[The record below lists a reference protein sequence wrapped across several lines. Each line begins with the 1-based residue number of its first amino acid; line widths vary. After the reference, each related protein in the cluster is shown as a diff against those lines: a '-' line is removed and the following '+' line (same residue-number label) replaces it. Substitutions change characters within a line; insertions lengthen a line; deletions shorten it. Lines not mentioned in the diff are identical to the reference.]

1 MTTCV
6 GYITNSDASRQ
17 LFFALLKYPNC
28 LYTYWPRSSPRI
40 TDRDFPSLISGL
52 VSFLKDK
59 RHDRDLLIGQ
69 NKITLSFSVKTMR
82 ELRPFKLPQ
91 LVEDR
96 VNEKKI
102 DTSESA
108 PIGHGLYLSTSSTPS
123 EDLSSAPTTPTVS
136 LRLHSRFPSSAS
148 SLASSPTMRESIDG
162 FGSQKTP
169 LSDVKEEPLERE
181 ESFQM
186 VESLNIISKGRSLTV
201 FLDL

>member
-1 MTTCV
+1 
-6 GYITNSDASRQ
+6 
-17 LFFALLKYPNC
+17 
-28 LYTYWPRSSPRI
+28 
-40 TDRDFPSLISGL
+40 
-52 VSFLKDK
+52 
-59 RHDRDLLIGQ
+59 
-69 NKITLSFSVKTMR
+69 MR

-96 VNEKKI
+96 VNENKI

-108 PIGHGLYLSTSSTPS
+108 PIGHGLYLSTSFTPS

-201 FLDL
+201 FLDLWTRKSTARRLYFIIRFVVNTNLRSRFYDWVGQKFQV

>member
-1 MTTCV
+1 
-6 GYITNSDASRQ
+6 
-17 LFFALLKYPNC
+17 
-28 LYTYWPRSSPRI
+28 
-40 TDRDFPSLISGL
+40 
-52 VSFLKDK
+52 
-59 RHDRDLLIGQ
+59 
-69 NKITLSFSVKTMR
+69 MR

-96 VNEKKI
+96 VNENKI

-148 SLASSPTMRESIDG
+148 SIASSPTMRESIDG

-201 FLDL
+201 FLDIWTRTSTARRLYFMIRCVININLLRSRFYDWVGQKFRV